1 MLKLANFMLVI
12 ATLVTAST
20 LYALEHKTRGQ
31 ERDIARAKAAM
42 VDHAEAIKLL
52 KAEWS
57 SLTRPERI
65 QQMAEKTLGMKRVEP
80 DQFVSEAEVVSRIEA
95 IATANAPKKD
105 NGIEDILK
113 KMQ

>member
-1 MLKLANFMLVI
+1 MLKLANFLLVI

-20 LYALEHKTRGQ
+20 LYALEHTTRGQ
-31 ERDIARAKAAM
+31 ERAIARAKATM
-42 VDHAEAIKLL
+42 VDHVEAIKLL

-57 SLTRPERI
+57 SLTRPVRL
-65 QQMAEKTLGMKRVEP
+65 QQLAEKTLGMKRVEP
-80 DQFVSEAEVVSRIEA
+80 DQFVSEQEVVSRVEA

-105 NGIEDILK
+105 DGIEDMLK